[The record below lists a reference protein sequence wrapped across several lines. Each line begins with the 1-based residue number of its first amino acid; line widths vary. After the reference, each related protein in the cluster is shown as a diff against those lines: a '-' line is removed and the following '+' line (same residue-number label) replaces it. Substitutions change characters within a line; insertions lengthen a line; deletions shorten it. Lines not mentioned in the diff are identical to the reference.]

1 MRLSLDCDAAYIGG
15 RCTCYSNW
23 SMLACPTYLSCM
35 QLLAAGAVFPRW
47 PGATITVNR
56 VDSHVSAL
64 AAVTR
69 DLILQTIPAAL
80 LVGFVRSNGKME
92 AGLGEIIFNV
102 SVGVAVIVP
111 WGGSF

>member
-1 MRLSLDCDAAYIGG
+1 
-15 RCTCYSNW
+15 
-23 SMLACPTYLSCM
+23 M
-35 QLLAAGAVFPRW
+35 QLLAAGVAFPRW
-47 PGATITVNR
+47 QGATTTVNR

-69 DLILQTIPAAL
+69 DLILRTITGVL
-80 LVGFVRSNGKME
+80 LIRFVWSDGKME
-92 AGLGEIIFNV
+92 AGLGEIILNV

>member
-1 MRLSLDCDAAYIGG
+1 MSLDCDAAYIGG

-23 SMLACPTYLSCM
+23 SMLASPTYLSCM
-35 QLLAAGAVFPRW
+35 QLLAAGVVFPRW
-47 PGATITVNR
+47 HGATSTVNR

-69 DLILQTIPAAL
+69 DLILRTFPGAL
-80 LVGFVRSNGKME
+80 LIRFVWSDGKME

-102 SVGVAVIVP
+102 GVGVAVIVT